1 MASAPEIVGD
11 EVTAGASSA
20 ARCIELR
27 LLGNTFHPVYTH
39 QLFENETIRGYIPPS
54 NEEAIRNENDE
65 DTALRELKVR
75 IDLSPSCELCRVSLE
90 TKCPKKRRLLR
101 SCVTQRYAKRSNAVP
116 SAENVDDSNEEKND
130 DSDGDESSE
139 TVTSEKSAS
148 EGSGTSVYVDEDVEE
163 AVNNTKEEGNT
174 RHRRMP
180 LSEVESCLSRAL
192 PTIASKAESDIE
204 QKYLTATPGTY
215 LEEYERRGDRFR
227 LTLANGSDAVTYHN
241 EVQRMARFFIE
252 TADDV
257 DVADQSVG
265 GTWNILYLFQIHGEK
280 QYSFAGYFTLY
291 HFNSPF
297 RKPTPGT
304 VVRICQALILP
315 PYQRSGHGFTMMN
328 AAYKWAFDGYSKQLK
343 GADAGIAK
351 SIVEINVEDPAP
363 AFVALRN
370 RVDYHRFLEAKA
382 KNENWFGSSA
392 DSFQHPDIS
401 WPDFFAPLKD
411 SILNEASAT
420 AKITSKQVQV
430 VYELLR
436 LHQLQTYSNTAGA
449 SNTEALEK
457 RYRLLVKKRL
467 QREYKEDLGACNSKE
482 EMKSLLKELYEQT
495 RRQYEDIT
503 RSQSLST
510 RFLCLG

>member
-1 MASAPEIVGD
+1 MVSASEIVGA
-11 EVTAGASSA
+11 ESTARNSSA

-39 QLFENETIRGYIPPS
+39 QLFENEAIRGYIPPS
-54 NEEAIRNENDE
+54 NEEDIRNENEE
-65 DTALRELKVR
+65 DTALREMKVQ
-75 IDLSPSCELCRVSLE
+75 IDLSPSCELCHVSFE
-90 TKCPKKRRLLR
+90 TKRPKKRRLLR
-101 SCVTQRYAKRSNAVP
+101 SCLTQRDAKRANAV
-116 SAENVDDSNEEKND
+116 SSSENFDDSNEEKNN
-130 DSDGDESSE
+130 DGDESSE
-139 TVTSEKSAS
+139 TVTSEKSAP
-148 EGSGTSVYVDEDVEE
+148 EGSDSSVYVDEDDED
-163 AVNNTKEEGNT
+163 AVKSTEEEGNT
-174 RHRRMP
+174 RRRRMP
-180 LSEVESCLSRAL
+180 LSEVESRLSRAL
-192 PTIASKAESDIE
+192 PTIASKTGSDIE
-204 QKYLTATPGTY
+204 QKYLTTIPGTY
-215 LEEYERRGDRFR
+215 LEKYVWRGDRFC
-227 LTLANGSDAVTYHN
+227 LTLANGSDAATFHN

-257 DVADQSVG
+257 DVAEQSVG
-265 GTWNILYLFQIHGEK
+265 GTWNILYLFQMHGEK

-328 AAYKWAFDGYSKQLK
+328 AVYKWAFDGYNERLK
-343 GADAGIAK
+343 GEEAEIPK

-382 KNENWFGSSA
+382 KNENWFGSA
-392 DSFQHPDIS
+392 VDSLQHTDIS
-401 WPDFFAPLKD
+401 VPDFFAPLKD
-411 SILNEASAT
+411 SILNDASAK
-420 AKITSKQVQV
+420 AKITPKQVQV

-436 LHQLQTYSNTAGA
+436 LHQLQTHSDTAGA
-449 SNTEALEK
+449 SNPEALEK

-482 EMKSLLKELYEQT
+482 EMKSFLKELYDQT
-495 RRQYEDIT
+495 RKQYEAIT
-503 RSQSLST
+503 RSQSL
-510 RFLCLG
+510 